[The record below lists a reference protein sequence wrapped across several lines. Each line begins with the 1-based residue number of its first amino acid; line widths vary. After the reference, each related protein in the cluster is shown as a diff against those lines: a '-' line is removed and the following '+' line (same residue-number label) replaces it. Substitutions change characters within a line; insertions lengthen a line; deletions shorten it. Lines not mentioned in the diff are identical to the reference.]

1 MLGAGDGEGTLS
13 ARPGADSAGAGQG
26 GKDAQG
32 RWHIVAKGDT
42 LWGIAQQYGAA
53 LERLVE
59 LNPDIRNPNLIYV
72 GQRVRIA

>member
-1 MLGAGDGEGTLS
+1 M
-13 ARPGADSAGAGQG
+13 
-26 GKDAQG
+26 
-32 RWHIVAKGDT
+32 AKGDT
-42 LWGIAQQYGAA
+42 LWGIAQRYGTA